1 MNFQNCIF
9 SPSFSKLTFDQYQF
23 LQFHNY
29 ILLFEY
35 VFCQN
40 QVECPS
46 YLELLCRLWCE
57 IFSFFFSRSLKTR
70 EKYISFAHFAYFL
83 RKVCLLFYFWM
94 IKLTVLFCFWPNC
107 LFHQSKTSLKEYT
120 NWAKL
125 IYFSLVLGEWE
136 EKKPKYF
143 APKQR
148 QMKLED
154 FLKFYELAF
163 SGYLNFM

>member
-1 MNFQNCIF
+1 MRECQKKHRIVNLIIKKLK
-9 SPSFSKLTFDQYQF
+9 SK
-23 LQFHNY
+23 H
-29 ILLFEY
+29 
-35 VFCQN
+35 
-40 QVECPS
+40 
-46 YLELLCRLWCE
+46 
-57 IFSFFFSRSLKTR
+57 
-70 EKYISFAHFAYFL
+70 
-83 RKVCLLFYFWM
+83 
-94 IKLTVLFCFWPNC
+94 
-107 LFHQSKTSLKEYT
+107 TSLKEYT